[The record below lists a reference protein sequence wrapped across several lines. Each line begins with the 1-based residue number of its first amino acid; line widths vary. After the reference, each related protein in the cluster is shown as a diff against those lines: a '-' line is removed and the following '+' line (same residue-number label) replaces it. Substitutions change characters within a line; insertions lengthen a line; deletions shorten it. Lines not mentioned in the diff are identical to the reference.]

1 MMDDQNNRSGRITA
15 LETQARHN
23 DRVNV
28 SLDGEF
34 AFGLNATIVLEQRL
48 YVGQELSA
56 EDVLALR
63 QSEEVAAATQSAIRL
78 VAHQARTESE
88 LRKRLTRNGFSAPSI
103 DAAIARMHEWNYL
116 DDQDFARR
124 WVESREGHRPR
135 SASMIKR
142 ELVGKGIDAETA
154 GQVVDEA
161 EIDEYK
167 IALDLGLK
175 WAARPARE
183 DPEARRRRLAAYL
196 QRRGFGWDIVR
207 RVLAA
212 SLADSPEEPE

>member
-1 MMDDQNNRSGRITA
+1 MEDQNIRSGTITA
-15 LETQARHN
+15 LETQVRHN

-28 SLDGEF
+28 SLDGAF
-34 AFGLNATIVLEQRL
+34 AFGLNASIVLEQRL
-48 YVGQELSA
+48 YVGQELS
-56 EDVLALR
+56 EDDVRALR
-63 QSEEVAAATQSAIRL
+63 QSEDVSTATQAAIRL

-88 LRKRLTRNGFSAPSI
+88 LRKRLARNGFPAPAI
-103 DAAIARMHEWNYL
+103 EAAIERMREWNYL

-142 ELVGKGIDAETA
+142 ELVGKGVDAETA
-154 GQVVDEA
+154 EQVVDEA

-175 WAARPARE
+175 WAARPVRE

-207 RVLAA
+207 RVLDA
-212 SLADSPEEPE
+212 SLSDSTEEPE

>member
-1 MMDDQNNRSGRITA
+1 MEDQNIRSGTITA
-15 LETQARHN
+15 LETQVRHN

-28 SLDGEF
+28 SLDGAF
-34 AFGLNATIVLEQRL
+34 AFGLNASIVLEQRL
-48 YVGQELSA
+48 YVGQELS
-56 EDVLALR
+56 EDDVRALR
-63 QSEEVAAATQSAIRL
+63 QSEDVSTATQAAIRL

-88 LRKRLTRNGFSAPSI
+88 LRKRLARNGFPAPAI
-103 DAAIARMHEWNYL
+103 EAAIERMREWNYL

-142 ELVGKGIDAETA
+142 ELVGKGVDAETA
-154 GQVVDEA
+154 EQVVDEA
-161 EIDEYK
+161 AIDEYK

-175 WAARPARE
+175 WAARPVRE

-207 RVLAA
+207 RVLDA
-212 SLADSPEEPE
+212 SLSDSTEEPE

>member
-1 MMDDQNNRSGRITA
+1 MEDQNIRSGTITA
-15 LETQARHN
+15 LETQVRHN

-28 SLDGEF
+28 SLDGAF
-34 AFGLNATIVLEQRL
+34 AFGLNASIVLEQRL
-48 YVGQELSA
+48 YVGQELSEDDVRA
-56 EDVLALR
+56 LRESEDV
-63 QSEEVAAATQSAIRL
+63 STATHAAIRL

-88 LRKRLTRNGFSAPSI
+88 LRKRLARNGFPAPAI
-103 DAAIARMHEWNYL
+103 EAAIERMREWNYL

-142 ELVGKGIDAETA
+142 ELVGKGVDAETA
-154 GQVVDEA
+154 EQVVDEA

-175 WAARPARE
+175 WAARPVRE

-207 RVLAA
+207 RVLDA
-212 SLADSPEEPE
+212 SLSDSTEEPE

>member
-1 MMDDQNNRSGRITA
+1 MDDSNIRSGRITA

-28 SLDGEF
+28 SLDGTF
-34 AFGLNATIVLEQRL
+34 AFGLNASIVLEQRL
-48 YVGQELSA
+48 YVGQDLSA
-56 EDVLALR
+56 EEVLGLR

-78 VAHQARTESE
+78 IAHQARTESE
-88 LRKRLTRNGFSAPSI
+88 LRKRLTRNGFSHSAV
-103 DAAIARMHEWNYL
+103 DVAIARLRDWNYL

-142 ELVGKGIDAETA
+142 ELVGKGVDAETA
-154 GQVVDEA
+154 ERIVDEA

-167 IALDLGLK
+167 IALELGLK

-183 DPEARRRRLAAYL
+183 DPAARRRRLAAYL

-207 RVLAA
+207 RVLDT
-212 SLADSPEEPE
+212 SLADSLEEPE

>member
-1 MMDDQNNRSGRITA
+1 MEDQNIRSGTITA
-15 LETQARHN
+15 LETQVRHN

-28 SLDGEF
+28 SLDGAF
-34 AFGLNATIVLEQRL
+34 AFGLNASIVLEQRL
-48 YVGQELSA
+48 YVGQELS
-56 EDVLALR
+56 EDDVRALR
-63 QSEEVAAATQSAIRL
+63 QSEDVSTATQAAIRL

-88 LRKRLTRNGFSAPSI
+88 LRKRLARNGFPAPAI
-103 DAAIARMHEWNYL
+103 EAAIERMREWNYL

-142 ELVGKGIDAETA
+142 ELVGKGVDAETA
-154 GQVVDEA
+154 EQIVDEA

-175 WAARPARE
+175 WAARPVRE

-207 RVLAA
+207 RVLDA
-212 SLADSPEEPE
+212 SLSDSTEEPG